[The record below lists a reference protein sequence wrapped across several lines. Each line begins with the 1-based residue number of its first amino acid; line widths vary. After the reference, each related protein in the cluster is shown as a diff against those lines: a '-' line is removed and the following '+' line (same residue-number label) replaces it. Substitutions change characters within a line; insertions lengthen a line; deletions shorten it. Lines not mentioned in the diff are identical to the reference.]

1 MKNGAFYESN
11 VLLTLFA
18 VSGEAY
24 QAFNELKVYHQTAK
38 TIIAQAVLTK
48 KQNGVITTVHGFDVS
63 EKIDSGMLTG
73 GLIGGLLGIIRG
85 PLGMLLV
92 GSLGALIGGNVNG
105 REHRRVH
112 AISEGYRALG

>member
-1 MKNGAFYESN
+1 MNQN

-24 QAFNELKVYHQTAK
+24 QAFNELKVYRQTAK

-63 EKIDSGMLTG
+63 EKIDSGTLTG
-73 GLIGGLLGIIRG
+73 S

-92 GSLGALIGGNVNG
+92 GSLGALIAGNVNG
-105 REHRRVH
+105 REHRRRH
-112 AISEGYRALG
+112 AISDGYRVLG